1 MRVLVK
7 RQVKNREQK
16 EGEHGRGNQ
25 AAHDDRGEGP
35 GRLNLFQNVYP
46 DVQER
51 VPGAPRSLSLTLYR
65 SFE

>member
-1 MRVLVK
+1 VVDLRLAY
-7 RQVKNREQK
+7 RLL
-16 EGEHGRGNQ
+16 GTILQ
-25 AAHDDRGEGP
+25 AKVS
-35 GRLNLFQNVYP
+35 NLFQNVYP

>member
-1 MRVLVK
+1 
-7 RQVKNREQK
+7 
-16 EGEHGRGNQ
+16 
-25 AAHDDRGEGP
+25 
-35 GRLNLFQNVYP
+35 VYP